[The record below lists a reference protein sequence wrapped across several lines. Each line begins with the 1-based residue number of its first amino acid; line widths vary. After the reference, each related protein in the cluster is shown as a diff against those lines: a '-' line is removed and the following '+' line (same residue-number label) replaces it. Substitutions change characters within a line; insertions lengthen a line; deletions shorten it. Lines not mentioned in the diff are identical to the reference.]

1 MDQLN
6 IRNFCIV
13 AHVDHGKSTLAD
25 RLLELTKTVAGRE
38 MVEQYLDQMDLE
50 RERGITIKAQAV
62 RMDYSHT
69 DGNEYELNLID
80 TPGHVDFSYEVSRSL
95 RACEGALLVV
105 DASQGV
111 QAQTIA
117 NVYIALEHNLTLIP
131 VINKIDLDVAQPE
144 AVAQEMEHTFG
155 FRREEMVFISAKE
168 GKGIL
173 DVLQAVV
180 ERVPPPTGGSK
191 APLRA
196 LVFDSSYDSY
206 KGVVAY
212 VRVFDGVLRKGSPI
226 RLMGAKHDAEA
237 LEVGIFRPQLT
248 QMDQLETGS
257 VGYVATGL
265 KNVRQVPVGDTITN
279 QKLSAGE
286 MLPGYLPLKPMVF
299 AGLYPS
305 DGESYKQLG
314 EALEKLQMN
323 DAALVFQPESSVALG
338 FGFRCGF
345 LGLLHMDI
353 VQERLEREYGLN
365 LLTTAP
371 SVAYRVLLT
380 NGNEIG
386 VQNPAHL
393 PPSQQIEDILEPWLK
408 LSIVTPSRFIGAI
421 MDLIT
426 RRRGEFRSM
435 EYLQTGTG
443 QIGTESQGRIS
454 SESPASDPRVLM
466 EFQSPLAEIL
476 MDFYDQL
483 KSRSQGYASLD
494 YVPDD
499 YRSAKLVKLEI
510 LVNGQ
515 PVDALSLI
523 VHAENAVHQGRE
535 LVARLKQLIP
545 RQMFEVPI
553 QASVGNKIISR
564 ETIRAQRKNV
574 LAKCYGGD
582 ITRKRKLLEKQA
594 EGKKRMKL
602 IGHVEIPQEA
612 FLAILK
618 VER

>member
-1 MDQLN
+1 MDQRN

-25 RLLELTKTVAGRE
+25 RLLEMTGTVAGRE
-38 MVEQYLDQMDLE
+38 MVDQYLDQMDLE

-62 RMDYSHT
+62 RMEYSHT
-69 DGNEYELNLID
+69 DGTEYELNLID

-131 VINKIDLDVAQPE
+131 VINKIDLEVARPE
-144 AVAQEMEHTFG
+144 AVAEEMEHTFG
-155 FRREEMVFISAKE
+155 FRREEMLFISAKE
-168 GKGIL
+168 GKSIG
-173 DVLQAVV
+173 DVLRAVV
-180 ERVPPPTGGSK
+180 ERVPPPGGVSK
-191 APLRA
+191 GPLRA
-196 LVFDSSYDSY
+196 LVFDSSYDPY

-212 VRVFDGVLRKGSPI
+212 VRVFDGVLRKGSSI
-226 RLMGAKHDAEA
+226 RLMGSSHDADA

-248 QMDQLETGS
+248 QKDQLEAGS

-265 KNVRQVPVGDTITN
+265 KNVREVPVGDTITD
-279 QKLSAGE
+279 QKFPAGE
-286 MLPGYLPLKPMVF
+286 MLPGYSPLKPMVF

-353 VQERLEREYGLN
+353 VQERLEREYGLT
-365 LLTTAP
+365 LLSTAP
-371 SVAYRVLLT
+371 SVAYRVRLT
-380 NGNEIG
+380 SGSEIG
-386 VQNPAHL
+386 VQNPSHL

-408 LSIVTPSRFIGAI
+408 LSVVTPSRFIGAI
-421 MDLIT
+421 MELIT
-426 RRRGEFRSM
+426 RRRGEFKSM
-435 EYLQTGTG
+435 EYLQTGTE
-443 QIGTESQGRIS
+443 QTGTGSGAGMS
-454 SESPASDPRVLM
+454 GNSPSSDPRVLL
-466 EFQSPLAEIL
+466 EFQAPLAEIL

-523 VHAENAVHQGRE
+523 IHAENAAHQGRE
-535 LVARLKQLIP
+535 LVGRLKQLIP

-553 QASVGNKIISR
+553 QASVGNKIIAR

-582 ITRKRKLLEKQA
+582 VTRKRKLLEKQA

-618 VER
+618 IER